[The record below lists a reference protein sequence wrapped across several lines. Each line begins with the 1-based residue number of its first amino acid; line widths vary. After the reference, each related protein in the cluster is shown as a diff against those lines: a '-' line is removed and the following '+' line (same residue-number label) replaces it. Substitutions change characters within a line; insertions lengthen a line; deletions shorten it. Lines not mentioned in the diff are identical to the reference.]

1 MFDSAYLRMIG
12 RNHAMVIGRGIVDGL
27 IDASKYSYGYTR
39 LTLYTHI
46 YLHYTI

>member
-12 RNHAMVIGRGIVDGL
+12 RNHAMVIGRGIIDWV

-39 LTLYTHI
+39 LTLYTYI
-46 YLHYTI
+46 HYTI